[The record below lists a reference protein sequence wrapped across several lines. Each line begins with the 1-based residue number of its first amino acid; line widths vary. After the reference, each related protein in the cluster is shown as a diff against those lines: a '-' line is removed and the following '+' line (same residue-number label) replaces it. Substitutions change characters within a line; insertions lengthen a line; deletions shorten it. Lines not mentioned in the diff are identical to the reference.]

1 MTAEGSLVMF
11 SQAAQV
17 GPADSVGG
25 VELPAPLPCR
35 RVPATP
41 PDHFPPSR
49 SASALVP
56 LCWLREL
63 GCCHEEERW
72 PAPVLGEVWLPGE
85 GGGGGPGLIES
96 GQR

>member
-35 RVPATP
+35 QVPATP
-41 PDHFPPSR
+41 PDHFPPVAISQR
-49 SASALVP
+49 ISASLLAAGA
-56 LCWLREL
+56 WM
-63 GCCHEEERW
+63 
-72 PAPVLGEVWLPGE
+72 LPR
-85 GGGGGPGLIES
+85 GGAVAGAGAG
-96 GQR
+96 

>member
-25 VELPAPLPCR
+25 VELPAHCHVGESR
-35 RVPATP
+35 RRRQTIS
-41 PDHFPPSR
+41 PPSR
-49 SASALVP
+49 SASASVP

-85 GGGGGPGLIES
+85 GGGGPGLIES